1 MVMKIKARV
10 RRWCYSWCSGRAMM
24 VARRTKNARSHRI
37 IIFRPTF
44 TALNSRNPYN
54 FFPPV
59 FLCRIPSTASRSRF
73 FFRKY
78 LSLEQMRCL
87 FVHKKGKIR
96 VSQHR
101 TAVGG
106 CRLADN
112 EYHHRWHVA
121 CKHKKS
127 QTGRAQYNDTTQK
140 SAADDADAGLG

>member
-1 MVMKIKARV
+1 MVMNIKTRV

-59 FLCRIPSTASRSRF
+59 FFCVASPRPHLTPDF
-73 FFRKY
+73 FSENIYHWNKCGVY
-78 LSLEQMRCL
+78 SSI
-87 FVHKKGKIR
+87 KKGKIR

-140 SAADDADAGLG
+140 TAADDGDAGL